1 MTHTL
6 KWVAALDRIQKIVS
20 EFTQLKGWE
29 ERYRHL
35 IQLGKTLP
43 ELPEEHRIDA
53 NKVKGCQ
60 SQVWLVTEL
69 EKTDHGTVINFMAD
83 SDASIVKGIVA
94 LLTRVY
100 SGRTPDQILALK
112 PDFIDEI
119 GLRQHL
125 SMSRA
130 NGLNSMLKQINLYA
144 FAYQQKIKMG
154 LV

>member
-1 MTHTL
+1 M
-6 KWVAALDRIQKIVS
+6 QKINDIVA
-20 EFTQLKGWE
+20 EFTAFEGWE
-29 ERYRHL
+29 DRYRHL
-35 IQLGKTLP
+35 ISLGKSLP
-43 ELPEEHRIDA
+43 ELPEQHRIDG

-60 SQVWLVTEL
+60 SQVWLVSEL
-69 EKTDHGTVINFMAD
+69 VKHEDKYTITFLAD

-94 LLTRVY
+94 LLTKVY
-100 SGRTPDQILALK
+100 SGLSPEEILALK

>member
-1 MTHTL
+1 M
-6 KWVAALDRIQKIVS
+6 A
-20 EFTQLKGWE
+20 EFTSFESWE
-29 ERYRHL
+29 DRYRHL
-35 IQLGKTLP
+35 IGLGKQMP
-43 ELPEEHRIDA
+43 ELEEVHKIDA

-60 SQVWLVTEL
+60 SQVWLIAEL
-69 EKTDHGTVINFMAD
+69 VKTDNAHVIEYRAD

-100 SGRTPDQILALK
+100 SGLTPDEVLALK
-112 PDFIDEI
+112 PDFIDTI

-130 NGLNSMLKQINLYA
+130 NGLNSMLKQISLYA
-144 FAYQQKIKMG
+144 LAYQQKIKLG

>member
-1 MTHTL
+1 MS
-6 KWVAALDRIQKIVS
+6 KVDEIIK
-20 EFTQLKGWE
+20 EFEQFSQWE

-35 IQLGKTLP
+35 IGLGKQLP
-43 ELPEEHRIDA
+43 ELSEEHKTEA

-69 EKTDHGTVINFMAD
+69 EKHDDKAVIVYRGD
-83 SDASIVKGIVA
+83 SDAAIVKGIVA
-94 LLTRVY
+94 LLLRAY
-100 SGRTPDQILALK
+100 SGLTPDEVLALK
-112 PDFIDEI
+112 TDFIDVI

-144 FAYQQKIKMG
+144 FAYQQKIKLG

>member
-1 MTHTL
+1 MS
-6 KWVAALDRIQKIVS
+6 KVDEIIK
-20 EFTQLKGWE
+20 EFEQLGQWE

-35 IQLGKTLP
+35 IQLGKALP
-43 ELPEEHRIDA
+43 ELPEEAKTEA

-69 EKTDHGTVINFMAD
+69 ETRNGEPVIVYRGD
-83 SDASIVKGIVA
+83 SDAAIVKGIVA
-94 LLTRVY
+94 LLLRVY
-100 SGRTPDQILALK
+100 SGLSPQEVLDLDTA
-112 PDFIDEI
+112 FIDRI

-144 FAYQQKIKMG
+144 FAYQQKIKLG